1 MARHRGTGV
10 AAIEYP
16 TGMNQAGDP
25 SQVWIKLKPD
35 GRVDVFTGTCDLGQG
50 SRTVHVQIAA
60 DTIGVPYEWVTLD
73 NSNTDSSPLC
83 TGTFASRGTFVGG
96 NAVRRAAVKAREALL
111 AVASEMLEVDPAD
124 LAVEDG
130 YVCPAGVPAKRLSV
144 SEVAHAATW
153 TYGRM
158 ITGEAAYMKP
168 FSAPDPDTGECE
180 PHYALSYGVCVAEVD
195 VDDETG
201 EVTVTRLIQVYDV
214 GRAINPALVA
224 GQIHGGAMMGL
235 GLALLEE
242 SYPAYPSVEHRGG
255 EFGSYL
261 VPSPI
266 ELPAMNDRVL
276 ENPSDEGPFG
286 AKAIGEMAAN
296 AQPPAIVNAIHDAV
310 GIWITELPAK
320 PERVLH
326 ALRERIQPSR
336 RGKRVI
342 FDEALSVR
350 AVSSHR
356 GEGWLLVD
364 EGLSDSDERRR

>member
-1 MARHRGTGV
+1 MPRHRGTGV

-35 GRVDVFTGTCDLGQG
+35 GRVDVFTGTCDVGQG
-50 SRTVHVQIAA
+50 SRTVHAQIAA
-60 DTIGVPYEWVTLD
+60 DTIGVPYDWVTLD

-83 TGTFASRGTFVGG
+83 TGTFASRGTFVG
-96 NAVRRAAVKAREALL
+96 VKAREALL
-111 AVASEMLEVDPAD
+111 DVASEMLEVDPAD
-124 LAVEDG
+124 LSVEDG
-130 YVCPAGVPAKRLSV
+130 YVSPAGAPAQRLAVPD
-144 SEVAHAATW
+144 VAHAATW

-158 ITGEAAYMKP
+158 ITGQAAYMKP

-180 PHYALSYGVCVAEVD
+180 PHYALSYGVCVADVE

-201 EVTVTRLIQVYDV
+201 EVMVIKLTQVYDV

-224 GQIHGGAMMGL
+224 GQIHGGAVMGL

-242 SYPAYPSVEHRGG
+242 SYPAYPGLEHRGC

-261 VPSPI
+261 VPSPLD
-266 ELPAMNDRVL
+266 LPSMDDRVL
-276 ENPSDEGPFG
+276 ENPSGEGPFG
-286 AKAIGEMAAN
+286 AKAIGEMASN

-310 GIWITELPAK
+310 GVWITELPAK
-320 PERVLH
+320 PERVLRVM
-326 ALRERIQPSR
+326 RERAQPIR
-336 RGKRVI
+336 RGKHVI

-350 AVSSHR
+350 AVSSLG
-356 GEGWLLVD
+356 GEGWLLAD
-364 EGLSDSDERRR
+364 DGPSQGDERHG

>member
-1 MARHRGTGV
+1 MARHRGTGL

-35 GRVDVFTGTCDLGQG
+35 GHVDVFTGTCDLGQG
-50 SRTVHVQIAA
+50 SRTVHAQIAA
-60 DTIGVPYEWVTLD
+60 DTIGVPYDWVTLD

-96 NAVRRAAVKAREALL
+96 NAIRRAAVKAREALL
-111 AVASEMLEVDPAD
+111 DVAGEMMEVDPAD
-124 LAVEDG
+124 LTGEEGFVW
-130 YVCPAGVPAKRLSV
+130 PLGVPAKKMSV
-144 SEVAHAATW
+144 SEVALAATW

-158 ITGEAAYMKP
+158 ITGQAAYMKP

-180 PHYALSYGVCVAEVD
+180 PHYALSYGVCVADVEVC
-195 VDDETG
+195 DETG
-201 EVTVTRLIQVYDV
+201 DVQVRKLVQVYDV
-214 GRAINPALVA
+214 GRAINPSLVA

-242 SYPAYPSVEHRGG
+242 SYPDYPGVEHRGG

-261 VPSPI
+261 VPSTL
-266 ELPAMNDRVL
+266 ELPAMEDRVL
-276 ENPSDEGPFG
+276 ENPSADGPFG
-286 AKAIGEMAAN
+286 AKAIGEMASN

-310 GIWITELPAK
+310 GVWITELPAK
-320 PERVLH
+320 PERVLR
-326 ALRERIQPSR
+326 ALRERAEPVR
-336 RGKRVI
+336 RGKRVV

-350 AVSSHR
+350 ATSSLD
-356 GEGWLLVD
+356 GAGWLLID
-364 EGLSDSDERRR
+364 D